1 MGDTRCVKTSVTVVD
16 LSRLQSGS
24 SALDGFLRQV
34 LSDPVGCAAMNEL
47 ASRLWLTGHAHAHRA
62 LLDYGTPVTA
72 HFAALSAGAALEHLV
87 KSRIAR
93 INPVLLANK
102 GDLPTLKLLSGVSGL
117 RGDDA
122 VKMEQVKTVGGVDA
136 VQRYNDLYPQH
147 KISVFTQAF
156 NARNASAH
164 LGFGDL
170 QSAHLAL
177 LDLVRSVPTLCAARL
192 RKTPSTKLL
201 SQRALSAME
210 VAQNAPS
217 FWGDRH
223 AEVVALAVEADARDA
238 FVLETRR
245 SRAVERFEAR
255 YGFILDAQ
263 TRRAVIAGAAEQRPP
278 QPPEAD
284 VTERVACYACGSP
297 AWLLYDEDG
306 QEEPEEED
314 GRYYRVGWAFLSRL
328 QCRVCDLELSASE
341 LRRSPIDVEFI
352 IESSRTEIDAE
363 EWQAAYDAENP
374 TSLGDVL

>member
-1 MGDTRCVKTSVTVVD
+1 
-16 LSRLQSGS
+16 
-24 SALDGFLRQV
+24 
-34 LSDPVGCAAMNEL
+34 MNEL

-278 QPPEAD
+278 QHRRPMSPSVWRATPAVVLRGCCTTRTVKKNLRRKMVDTTAWGGRSSRDCSAGCVIWNCPLRNCVVPPS
-284 VTERVACYACGSP
+284 TSSSSSSP
-297 AWLLYDEDG
+297 PGRRSMRRSGKLLTTRRT
-306 QEEPEEED
+306 PL
-314 GRYYRVGWAFLSRL
+314 VWAMFCSA
-328 QCRVCDLELSASE
+328 VYASE
-341 LRRSPIDVEFI
+341 LTI
-352 IESSRTEIDAE
+352 
-363 EWQAAYDAENP
+363 
-374 TSLGDVL
+374 